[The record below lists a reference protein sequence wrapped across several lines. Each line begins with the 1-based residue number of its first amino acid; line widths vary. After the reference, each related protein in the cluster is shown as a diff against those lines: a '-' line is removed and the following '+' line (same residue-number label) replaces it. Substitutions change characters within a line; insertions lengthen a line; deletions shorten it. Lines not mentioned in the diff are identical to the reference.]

1 MAEQA
6 LNIEFDESDVEEQQE
21 VEQDGAEASQA
32 ESEQEAE
39 GEGDEQPEGGEEGQE
54 ERVRFDEKQQAVLDR
69 EIAKRVKAQ
78 REAERRA
85 ESLQQELEEVR
96 SKLPQDQRPEIPEM
110 PNPWDDNYD
119 DKMAKREE
127 AIRAQIKW
135 DTENEYRQQQEQHIL
150 QQQQQERIR
159 SIQTAQQSY
168 NQRAQTLGLDQSELQ
183 QAANTVAQFGVPFE
197 LVEYVLEDDL
207 GPAITLHL
215 ANNVSDLEKIRSM
228 HPVKAAAY
236 IAGTIKPGLKPRE
249 RKPAAPA
256 PTDQLKGA
264 GAAPQRG
271 PKGATFE

>member
-6 LNIEFDESDVEEQQE
+6 LNIEFDESDVEEQRE
-21 VEQDGAEASQA
+21 VEQEGAEASQD
-32 ESEQEAE
+32 EPEQEAE
-39 GEGDEQPEGGEEGQE
+39 GEGSEQPEGGKEGQE

-96 SKLPQDQRPEIPEM
+96 SKLPQDQRPEIPKA
-110 PNPWDDNYD
+110 PDPWAPDFEELLE
-119 DKMAKREE
+119 KREE
-127 AIRAQIKW
+127 AIRAQIRW
-135 DTENEYRQQQEQHIL
+135 DAEHEYRQQQEQRIL
-150 QQQQQERIR
+150 QQQQKEWAQN
-159 SIQTAQQSY
+159 IQTAQQSY
-168 NQRAQTLGLDQSELQ
+168 NQRAQTLGLDQAELQ

-256 PTDQLKGA
+256 PTDTLKGA